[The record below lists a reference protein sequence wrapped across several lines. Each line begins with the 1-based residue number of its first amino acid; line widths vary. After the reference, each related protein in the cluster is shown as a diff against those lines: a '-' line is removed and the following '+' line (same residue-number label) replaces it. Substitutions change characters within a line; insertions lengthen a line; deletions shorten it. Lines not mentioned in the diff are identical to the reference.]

1 MSLENTD
8 LAHEEQHAGMSKGK
22 IWKVFF
28 ILLAITVLE
37 FIIALGVP
45 ETVMPHLVR
54 NSIYVILTLF
64 KAYYIVAFFMHLKFE
79 KYAFKAG
86 ILISLILIVYFI
98 ILLLIEGNYLNRDLT
113 L

>member
-8 LAHEEQHAGMSKGK
+8 LAHEEDHAAMSKGR

-28 ILLAITVLE
+28 ILFAITALE

-45 ETVMPHLVR
+45 DSVMSHWVR

-79 KYAFKAG
+79 KYALIMG
-86 ILISLILIVYFI
+86 ILLSLILIVYFI
-98 ILLLIEGNYLNRDLT
+98 VLMLIEGNYLNDHMT
-113 L
+113 I

>member
-8 LAHEEQHAGMSKGK
+8 LAHEQDHAAMSKGK

-28 ILLAITVLE
+28 ILLGITVVE

-45 ETVMPHLVR
+45 HSAMPLAVR
-54 NSIYVILTLF
+54 NAIYVILTIY
-64 KAYYIVAFFMHLKFE
+64 KAYYIVAYFMHLKFE
-79 KYAFKAG
+79 KYALKAG

-98 ILLLIEGNYLNRDLT
+98 ILLLIEGQYLNGHMML
-113 L
+113 

>member
-8 LAHEEQHAGMSKGK
+8 LLHEQEHATMSKGR

-45 ETVMPHLVR
+45 EAAMPHLVR
-54 NSIYVILTLF
+54 NSIYIILTLF
-64 KAYYIVAFFMHLKFE
+64 KAYYIVAYFMHLKFE
-79 KYAFKAG
+79 KYA
-86 ILISLILIVYFI
+86 LITTIVGSFILIVY
-98 ILLLIEGNYLNRDLT
+98 LIVLMLTEGHYLNGHMT
-113 L
+113 I

>member
-1 MSLENTD
+1 MSLENTGV
-8 LAHEEQHAGMSKGK
+8 AHEEEHATMSKGR

-28 ILLAITVLE
+28 ILLAITVVE

-45 ETVMPHLVR
+45 ETVMPHLIR

-79 KYAFKAG
+79 KYALKAG
-86 ILISLILIVYFI
+86 ILLSLIFIIYFI
-98 ILLLIEGNYLNRDLT
+98 VLLLIEGNYLNSHLT
-113 L
+113 I

>member
-8 LAHEEQHAGMSKGK
+8 LVHEEEHATMSKGR

-37 FIIALGVP
+37 FIIALAVP
-45 ETVMPHLVR
+45 ETAMPHLVR

-79 KYAFKAG
+79 KYALKAG

-98 ILLLIEGNYLNRDLT
+98 ILLLIEGNYLNSHLT